1 MTIYL
6 YTHPHMPLSKFSSLM
21 QDLVDDFDYL
31 AETNDLTFPMV
42 VKWEGVP
49 HEWGRFTKEVFDND
63 LPIKISVNVKEKAC
77 MILCLKDFRNVFDR
91 EDEHH
96 A

>member
-31 AETNDLTFPMV
+31 AQTNDLTFPMV
-42 VKWEGVP
+42 VK
-49 HEWGRFTKEVFDND
+49 
-63 LPIKISVNVKEKAC
+63 
-77 MILCLKDFRNVFDR
+77 
-91 EDEHH
+91 
-96 A
+96 